1 MAFWDAKGSPERRAL
16 AKAGVRS
23 RLRLARHAAP
33 MIELEIYAP
42 GLRETDKIMELN
54 HALAA
59 VAGLRFKVDSH
70 HDIVYLEFDEPPAMT
85 SAEVRNVF
93 VRMGLES
100 RFVGAVSPELR
111 PKAKTQRIRII

>member
-1 MAFWDAKGSPERRAL
+1 
-16 AKAGVRS
+16 
-23 RLRLARHAAP
+23 

-42 GLRETDKIMELN
+42 GLRETDKIMELD
-54 HALAA
+54 HALSA

-93 VRMGLES
+93 VRLGLEP
-100 RFVGAVSPELR
+100 RFIGAVSPELR
-111 PKAKTQRIRII
+111 PKAKTQRLRVI